1 MIDLPTFPP
10 YSTSLWDYLGD
21 MPYMPSA
28 GDRDLLNKKAEGNP
42 AHARR
47 VHIWDYFFRPERE
60 DVGKPI
66 QRELTERRKEA
77 ASHEAESTRHLRQ
90 SLDAFTRIEKT
101 RHDELADVEA
111 QLLAIQMETAARER
125 VQAKKR
131 IMNGSIIGGGSLAIG
146 LLILLADM
154 GVWFQKE
161 SDFPAAF
168 GATCFSLSWIVLG
181 IPAIIIGASFAYSG
195 NRRLSPG
202 NIQALVASQQ
212 QRVRENWAQ
221 RDLVLNGEMEHERAR
236 AASEQEILDRLVPHL
251 RSRIEFLERS
261 LRGLLGQ
268 LPPIPTADEVEA
280 WLSDDLQ
287 ECRDEGEDQL
297 GVGGRTID
305 LLGTKEPFRIL
316 GPAEIQDPSLI
327 PRMYSRST
335 NPDGKKYLHAR
346 RFGTTADGRAV
357 QHYGVFHLEL
367 LFITSAVLARYSV
380 FFDFI
385 RGERVAE
392 RAPQQHFA
400 DVVQLEMRRE
410 YRQILVDGKEVDLD
424 RAPSMILSLSNGDR
438 VAITL
443 TSPEYFAAVGAA
455 AAERNYNATQVA
467 ENALKAITEK
477 VNEAK
482 RNLEVGQIARMKEAE
497 RKD

>member
-28 GDRDLLNKKAEGNP
+28 GDREILKNKAAGNP
-42 AHARR
+42 AHERR
-47 VHIWDYFFRPERE
+47 VHIWDYFFRPQRE

-77 ASHEAESTRHLRQ
+77 ASQEAESKRRLRQ
-90 SLDAFTRIEKT
+90 SIDAFARLEKT
-101 RHDELADVEA
+101 RHDELAAVEA
-111 QLLAIQMETAARER
+111 QLLSIQTETAAREK
-125 VQAKKR
+125 VQARKR
-131 IMNGSIIGGGSLAIG
+131 LMTGAILGGGSLLIG
-146 LLILLADM
+146 FLTVLVDWVAWSSQSGAD
-154 GVWFQKE
+154 WNE
-161 SDFPAAF
+161 AA
-168 GATCFSLSWIVLG
+168 GCFTVTWVLLG
-181 IPAIIIGASFAYSG
+181 IPAIIIGASLAYSG
-195 NRRLSPG
+195 NRSLLPWS
-202 NIQALVASQQ
+202 IEALVASQQ
-212 QRVRENWAQ
+212 KRVRDNWAQ
-221 RDLVLNGEMEHERAR
+221 RDLALNGEMERERAR
-236 AASEQEILDRLVPHL
+236 AISEQEILDRLIPHL

-261 LRGLLGQ
+261 LHELLDQ
-268 LPPIPTADEVEA
+268 LPPIPTVDEVDA
-280 WLSDDLQ
+280 WLLDDLQ
-287 ECRDEGEDQL
+287 ECREEGEEQL
-297 GVGGRTID
+297 GVAGRTID
-305 LLGTKEPFRIL
+305 VLGTKEPFRIL
-316 GPAEIQDPSLI
+316 GPAEIQEPALI

-335 NPDGKKYLHAR
+335 NPDGKNYLHAR

-400 DVVQLEMRRE
+400 DVVQLEMRKE

-482 RNLEVGQIARMKEAE
+482 RNLEVGQIARMKEEE
-497 RKD
+497 RRD